1 MSPKWRRDKDD
12 DSMEDETDDRG
23 DGVLITE
30 ELMIEIVEAL
40 AVPADS
46 DEDREE
52 VVDDCDEVREEVGD
66 DNQRGSWR

>member
-23 DGVLITE
+23 DGVLTTE

-40 AVPADS
+40 TVPADS
-46 DEDREE
+46 EE
-52 VVDDCDEVREEVGD
+52 E
-66 DNQRGSWR
+66 N

>member
-23 DGVLITE
+23 DGVLTTE

-40 AVPADS
+40 TVPADS
-46 DEDREE
+46 DENHKEQSSI
-52 VVDDCDEVREEVGD
+52 VYCI
-66 DNQRGSWR
+66 NQ